1 MEAEVNI
8 TDQEIYEELARVLGF
23 EDIQE
28 DDPDALTVAQL
39 CELFGCSEPTAKK
52 RAEAAVR
59 QGKMKR
65 LKVRRPDSRGRKMI
79 MTVYKLIKEG
89 E

>member
-1 MEAEVNI
+1 MDRELSVTEDEIRQRLAE
-8 TDQEIYEELARVLGF
+8 VLGF
-23 EDIQE
+23 ADIVE

-65 LKVRRPDSRGRKMI
+65 LKVRRPDSRGRKVI
-79 MTVYKLIKEG
+79 MTVYKLIKGG